1 MMLLVPRMENVGVNE
16 NVTLKYDGLPLSFV
30 FRVYSIQ
37 FTLYIT
43 RANGF
48 KVKIENEW
56 FVAVCSCCRQNL
68 KFGDFTLLS
77 QLWSPKNKCT
87 EMLLLYPP
95 S

>member
-1 MMLLVPRMENVGVNE
+1 MLLVPRMENVGVNE

-48 KVKIENEW
+48 TVKIEN
-56 FVAVCSCCRQNL
+56 
-68 KFGDFTLLS
+68 
-77 QLWSPKNKCT
+77 
-87 EMLLLYPP
+87 
-95 S
+95 